1 MAKTAKH
8 MTSKERL
15 SWFRNKTKGLLMRQ
29 QDSIQ
34 NNILF
39 NLPDG
44 CKALSNDEL
53 ELIQKIKATYNDL
66 VSTWDYRTK
75 ELLNEVN
82 SNL

>member
-29 QDSIQ
+29 KDSIQ

-75 ELLNEVN
+75 ELLTKVN
-82 SNL
+82 TNM

>member
-1 MAKTAKH
+1 
-8 MTSKERL
+8 MTSKEKL

-29 QDSIQ
+29 KDSIQ

-39 NLPDG
+39 NLPDD

-75 ELLNEVN
+75 ELLTKVN
-82 SNL
+82 TNM

>member
-1 MAKTAKH
+1 MAKTARH
-8 MTSKERL
+8 MTSKEKL

-29 QDSIQ
+29 KDSIQ

-75 ELLNEVN
+75 ELLTKVN
-82 SNL
+82 TNM